1 MLNICSLFQKFFGFI
16 KSLQKKTYR
25 NCMVIVSG
33 LVLVSV
39 ICLAAKNF
47 GGSGKNSVSG
57 GFEKSETETD
67 TDTDETDA
75 NAIIQDLLFSYGN
88 TSDEEGS
95 TGQGTVFYNRI
106 SEILNEKEDLF
117 LADKKHASIIPLETE
132 KLALSGST
140 QEQTTQAQ
148 TDAAETTAPV
158 ETTVAETT
166 AIQETETETEII
178 VEETTVAETTASY
191 VNANVDVTDSDYY
204 WLTKIV
210 EAEAGDQDE
219 IGKILVVNVILNRV
233 RSNRFPDTIKS
244 VIFQNDGR
252 TYQFEP
258 VKNERIYDMN
268 PTDSTIACVDRALNG
283 EDYSDG
289 ALFFTM
295 KTSSGSWFNTSLT
308 FLFVH
313 GAHYFYT
320 Y

>member
-16 KSLQKKTYR
+16 KSIQKKTYR
-25 NCMVIVSG
+25 NCMVVISG
-33 LVLVSV
+33 IVLVSV
-39 ICLAAKNF
+39 ICLNARDF
-47 GGSGKNSVSG
+47 GGSGKNNVSRNC
-57 GFEKSETETD
+57 EMSENETD

-75 NAIIQDLLFSYGN
+75 NAVVQDSN
-88 TSDEEGS
+88 
-95 TGQGTVFYNRI
+95 
-106 SEILNEKEDLF
+106 
-117 LADKKHASIIPLETE
+117 KHASIVPLDTE
-132 KLALSGST
+132 QLALSNVFAQNAESQT
-140 QEQTTQAQ
+140 SEEHTSEVETTTVVETTTQAGP
-148 TDAAETTAPV
+148 ETT
-158 ETTVAETT
+158 
-166 AIQETETETEII
+166 TEGVIEEI
-178 VEETTVAETTASY
+178 VEETTEEETVAAYT
-191 VNANVDVTDSDYY
+191 NVDFEITESDYY
-204 WLTKIV
+204 WLTRIV

-219 IGKILVVNVILNRV
+219 IGKILVVNVIVNRV
-233 RSNRFPDTIKS
+233 KSDRFPNTIKS

-268 PTDSTIACVDRALNG
+268 PTDSTIECVNRALNG
-283 EDYSDG
+283 EDYSEG